1 MHHLLFLE
9 KFLEF
14 SWLGIEQD
22 GQVNF
27 LLFNSIQNSFQI
39 KFESHKSRR
48 PNSRELINF
57 NNYDRKGQNRK

>member
-39 KFESHKSRR
+39 KFESHKSLKTKLTR
-48 PNSRELINF
+48 INQF
-57 NNYDRKGQNRK
+57 